1 MLSSQEDP
9 VKARIIEAD
18 LALEVVSGFL
28 DMSPSELVPGARSQ
42 AEAFVA
48 NAPQLWGHERDTERL
63 FLCLDIAVSAIQA
76 DPTFGGGYALAAACI
91 YRMGVRDVDIY
102 DPRTLIASIPWA
114 NRAIIV
120 DPDNHIGWETYIE
133 IHCFKGDF
141 KTAEGAL
148 GKVYAKF
155 GDNDLYARCAFLYFR
170 LQGDLAQAKNWG
182 ALAWQTEWD
191 TTRLVHT
198 LFALGQLHRDTN
210 EWAKALDCYRVI
222 TEKDHQNAWAYH
234 FWAICVANLGEP
246 AKALDINQ
254 KAVQLG
260 QLHEF
265 RTYQEEL
272 RRQAGRSKLGAGR
285 ITTLPA
291 PRMPTGNTSRIQAPV
306 ARNPA
311 SGNTSRM
318 GALPSGNTSRMGAVP
333 GSSSST
339 GSGRVAPAP
348 PAAGG
353 SSNRMLPPQPGAS
366 SGSGRVMPAPP
377 AANPP
382 KVMPAPPA
390 ANPPKVM
397 PAPPAAKPAPK
408 DGNATPLPGAG
419 ESHRSSQ
426 QQQFPS
432 RQTRK
437 LMKPKKPPPQ

>member
-28 DMSPSELVPGARSQ
+28 ELSPSELVPGARSQ

-76 DPTFGGGYALAAACI
+76 DPTFGGGYALAAGCI

-114 NRAIIV
+114 NRAIVV
-120 DPDNHIGWETYIE
+120 DSENHAGWETYIE

-141 KTAEGAL
+141 KTAESAL

-198 LFALGQLHRDTN
+198 LFALGQLYRDTS
-210 EWAKALDCYRVI
+210 EWAKALDCYRMI

-234 FWAICVANLGEP
+234 FWAICLANLGEP
-246 AKALDINQ
+246 VNAMDVNQ

-265 RTYQEEL
+265 RAYQEEL
-272 RRQAGRSKLGAGR
+272 RRQSGRAKLGAGR
-285 ITTLPA
+285 ITSLPA
-291 PRMPTGNTSRIQAPV
+291 PRMPSGNTSRIQAPV
-306 ARNPA
+306 TRNPA

-318 GALPSGNTSRMGAVP
+318 GALPGA
-333 GSSSST
+333 GSSS
-339 GSGRVAPAP
+339 GSGRFVPAP
-348 PAAGG
+348 PPAAAG
-353 SSNRMLPPQPGAS
+353 SNRMLPPQPGEK

-377 AANPP
+377 AAIPT

-390 ANPPKVM
+390 ANPPRVM
-397 PAPPAAKPAPK
+397 PAPPAAKPAPRPAPK
-408 DGNATPLPGAG
+408 QDANATPLPGTG

>member
-9 VKARIIEAD
+9 VRARIIEAE
-18 LALEVVSGFL
+18 LALEVASGFL
-28 DMSPSELVPGARSQ
+28 EMSVGDLVPGARSQ

-114 NRAIIV
+114 NRAIVV
-120 DPDNHIGWETYIE
+120 DPENNAGWETYIE

-155 GDNDLYARCAFLYFR
+155 GDNDVYARCAFLFFR
-170 LQGDLAQAKNWG
+170 LQGDVVQAKNWG

-191 TTRLVHT
+191 STRLVHT
-198 LFALGQLHRDTN
+198 LFSLGQLHRDTG

-222 TEKDHQNAWAYH
+222 TEKDHQNAWAFHY
-234 FWAICVANLGEP
+234 WAMCLANVGDP
-246 AKALDINQ
+246 TGALEINQ
-254 KAVQLG
+254 RAVQLG

-265 RTYQEEL
+265 RSYQEDL
-272 RRQAGRSKLGAGR
+272 RRMAGRAKLGAGR
-285 ITTLPA
+285 ITNLPPA
-291 PRMPTGNTSRIQAPV
+291 RMPTGNTSRITAP
-306 ARNPA
+306 AKGTAA

-318 GALPSGNTSRMGAVP
+318 GLARSGNTT
-333 GSSSST
+333 T
-339 GSGRVAPAP
+339 GSGRVVPTP
-348 PAAGG
+348 PAAG
-353 SSNRMLPPQPGAS
+353 SSNRMLPPQPGGSS

-377 AANPP
+377 PANAPRVAPAPPPAAPR
-382 KVMPAPPA
+382 VMPAPPA
-390 ANPPKVM
+390 AAPQKVA
-397 PAPPAAKPAPK
+397 PAPPPAKPSQ
-408 DGNATPLPGAG
+408 DSGRTPLPGAG
-419 ESHRSSQ
+419 ESHRSGQ
-426 QQQFPS
+426 QQQFPK
-432 RQTRK
+432 RETRK
-437 LMKPKKPPPQ
+437 LMKPKKPPQP